1 MSWVET
7 ARLTVEEI
15 KKKREVTMVVIE
27 AKELVHVTDCERS
40 ELSEKRSAHIN
51 EAIRLFREKGWVKIF
66 SGYLDCSIYLTR
78 NKFIKVPDT
87 AIPRYTQAELDAL
100 KGLSLDE
107 LKTLHEAKVLFGGT
121 IHEKEA
127 NR

>member
-7 ARLTVEEI
+7 ARLTVEKI

-27 AKELVHVTDCERS
+27 AEELIHVADCERS
-40 ELSEKRSAHIN
+40 ELSEKRSIHIN
-51 EAIRLFREKGWVKIF
+51 KAIRLFREKGWVKIF
-66 SGYLDCSIYLTR
+66 SGYLNCSIYLTR

-87 AIPRYTQAELDAL
+87 AIPRYTQAELDVL
-100 KGLSLDE
+100 KGLNLDE

-121 IHEKEA
+121 IHEKET

>member
-27 AKELVHVTDCERS
+27 AEELVHVADCERS

-51 EAIRLFREKGWVKIF
+51 ESYSQMW
-66 SGYLDCSIYLTR
+66 CM
-78 NKFIKVPDT
+78 
-87 AIPRYTQAELDAL
+87 
-100 KGLSLDE
+100 
-107 LKTLHEAKVLFGGT
+107 GT
-121 IHEKEA
+121 
-127 NR
+127 

>member
-40 ELSEKRSAHIN
+40 ELSEKRSIHIN
-51 EAIRLFREKGWVKIF
+51 RAVQLFREKGWVKIF
-66 SGYLDCSIYLTR
+66 SGYLNCSIYLTR
-78 NKFIKVPDT
+78 NKFVKVPDT
-87 AIPRYTQAELDAL
+87 AITRYTQAELDAL
-100 KGLSLDE
+100 KGLTLDE
-107 LKTLHEAKVLFGGT
+107 LKTLHEAKVLFGGS
-121 IHEKEA
+121 IWQ
-127 NR
+127 